1 MRKEKR
7 TVSGPVEVQT
17 LARSLRVRTTPLT
30 IDLMYRAVRAMEDDG
45 DDSVRKRLQG
55 STFANVDGI
64 VALTRELGEDVCAVL
79 DQLLKRELQ
88 DEALEYIRLEENRLR
103 RERDILNRLSA
114 EFNWA
119 RLRGAG

>member
-45 DDSVRKRLQG
+45 DDSVRKRLQ
-55 STFANVDGI
+55 
-64 VALTRELGEDVCAVL
+64 ALTRELGEDVCAVL